1 MLKNILQFEPNLPS
15 RRLNAILKVFD
26 DILFNLKLLI
36 GTIFTENKICIDK
49 LPSYLT
55 QLKKIMVSTVL
66 IINREV
72 SDSENVSGFNTIVKC
87 LVLFIFWPINFY
99 RSRENLIYITLL
111 TENVNSRGQGAGGVF
126 INCRAVT

>member
-1 MLKNILQFEPNLPS
+1 M
-15 RRLNAILKVFD
+15 NAISKVFD

-49 LPSYLT
+49 LPSYLA

-66 IINREV
+66 IINRKV
-72 SDSENVSGFNTIVKC
+72 SDCENVSGFDAIVKC

-99 RSRENLIYITLL
+99 RFRVNLIYITFL
-111 TENVNSRGQGAGGVF
+111 TENVNS
-126 INCRAVT
+126 